1 MAGSSPAMTWRNQAR
16 LEGALL
22 FWEQPMVEIPDNA
35 RRARQMYADGKSV
48 AAIKAETEM
57 TGHAIYFWLG
67 GGPQIAGRPTLEP
80 IPRRVT
86 RTTKVTPD
94 DRRAMIAR
102 IMRSCDKQI
111 SEIERRVNPSPTQL
125 DHDSRRLALISR
137 TLNELTAIDQR
148 NSELK
153 RKNVQPNNDKSGNAR
168 QAVPRDADELRRSL
182 ARKLEAIIAERN
194 SEAPADRK

>member
-1 MAGSSPAMTWRNQAR
+1 MA
-16 LEGALL
+16 
-22 FWEQPMVEIPDNA
+22 EIPEA
-35 RRARQMYADGKSV
+35 AQRARQMYADGKSV

-67 GGPQIAGRPTLEP
+67 GGPQIEGRPALPP

-86 RTTKVTPD
+86 RTRRVTPD

-102 IMRSCDKQI
+102 IMRSCDRQI
-111 SEIERRVNPSPTQL
+111 SEIERRVNPSPTQV

-148 NSELK
+148 NKEIK
-153 RKNVQPNNDKSGNAR
+153 RQADNDKSRNAR
-168 QAVPRDADELRRSL
+168 QPTPRDADELRRSL
-182 ARKLEAIIAERN
+182 ARKLEAIIAERDP
-194 SEAPADRK
+194 EAPAGGQ